1 MIGYA
6 KEVSEEAGVIKYAHT
21 SAVVAD
27 TPIYKAGIGWMIP
40 QVSADANVLV
50 AYRIEGIFRIAVAS
64 GISVT
69 VGQDVFYND
78 AIGRVQAA
86 DPGAGHLIGTVI
98 EAATGNAGG
107 TVFTQVILNR
117 LADVSGAF
125 GAEDV
130 VTEGIILSNSDATV
144 INTAGSVTLTAA
156 NLRAGIL
163 LCDPNGAARTY
174 TTPTAADLVAA
185 IADGVVGTQF
195 EVSIRN
201 TADANGEWITLAA
214 GAGCTLSPT
223 TIQIG
228 EKAMKSFLIRLT
240 NVGSGTEAYT
250 IYEKNA
256 QEVEHVGAGLFTT
269 AGGDATESIPC
280 LGAAVGDIPQ
290 VTINTV
296 GTGSRTVTSA
306 ICTTN
311 AITVTLSGDPSNDTV
326 LNWTVHR
333 AR

>member
-1 MIGYA
+1 MIGYV
-6 KEVSEEAGVIKYAHT
+6 KEISEDTSVIKYAHT

-27 TPIYKAGIGWMIP
+27 IPIYKAGIGWMIP
-40 QVSADANVLV
+40 QVSAEANVSIS
-50 AYRIEGIFRIAVAS
+50 YRIEGIFRAPVAN
-64 GISVT
+64 GISVV
-69 VGQDVFYND
+69 VGQDVFYNETTN
-78 AIGRVQAA
+78 RVQAA
-86 DPGAGHLIGTVI
+86 DPGAGHLIGTMI

-107 TVFTQVILNR
+107 TVLANMILNR
-117 LADVSGAF
+117 LADVSANF

-130 VTEGIILSNSDATV
+130 VTEGIVISNSDATV
-144 INTAGSVTLTAA
+144 INTAGSVTLTAD
-156 NLRAGIL
+156 NLRAGLL

-174 TTPTAADLVAA
+174 TLPTAALLVAA
-185 IADGVVGTQF
+185 ISDAVVGTQF
-195 EVSIRN
+195 ELNIRN

-214 GAGCTLSPT
+214 GANCTLSPT

-228 EKAMKSFLIRLT
+228 EKAMKSFIVRLT
-240 NVGSGTEAYT
+240 NVGSGTETYT
-250 IYEKNA
+250 VYEKNA

-269 AGGDATESIPC
+269 EGSDATETIPC
-280 LGAAVGDIPQ
+280 LGCAATDVPH
-290 VTINTV
+290 VTVNTV

-311 AITVTLSGDPSNDTV
+311 AITVTLSGDPSTDTV

>member
-1 MIGYA
+1 
-6 KEVSEEAGVIKYAHT
+6 
-21 SAVVAD
+21 
-27 TPIYKAGIGWMIP
+27 
-40 QVSADANVLV
+40 
-50 AYRIEGIFRIAVAS
+50 
-64 GISVT
+64 
-69 VGQDVFYND
+69 
-78 AIGRVQAA
+78 
-86 DPGAGHLIGTVI
+86 
-98 EAATGNAGG
+98 
-107 TVFTQVILNR
+107 
-117 LADVSGAF
+117 
-125 GAEDV
+125 

-214 GAGCTLSPT
+214 GSGCTLSPT

-228 EKAMKSFLIRLT
+228 EKVMKSFLVRLT

-269 AGGDATESIPC
+269 AGGDATESIPV